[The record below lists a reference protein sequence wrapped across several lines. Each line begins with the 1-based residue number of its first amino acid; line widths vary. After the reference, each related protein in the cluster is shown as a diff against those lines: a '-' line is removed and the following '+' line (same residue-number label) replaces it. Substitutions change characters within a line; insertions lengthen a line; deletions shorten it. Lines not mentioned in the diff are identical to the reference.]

1 MFIIELTYIA
11 PLDEIDAA
19 MPAHMAYLKKYYSKK
34 IFLMSGRKQP
44 RKGGVIIALGDDKNS
59 IKEIAREDP
68 FYKNKLSKFKIIEF
82 NASQS
87 QKGLS
92 AFLK

>member
-1 MFIIELTYIA
+1 MFIIELTYTA
-11 PLDEIDAA
+11 PLEEIDAA
-19 MPAHMAYLKKYYSKK
+19 MPAHIAYLKKYYSKK

-44 RKGGVIIALGDDKNS
+44 RKGGIIIAKGKDKKVM
-59 IKEIAREDP
+59 KEIAQEDP
-68 FYKNKLSKFKIIEF
+68 FYKQKLSKFKIIEF

-87 QKGLS
+87 QKELS